1 MFLKIPALPKKTL
14 KTGQLPISG
23 PSNMAAYPDITFN
36 LKMKPTQKNLKA
48 AEQNPN
54 VSYLELSYLWI
65 FM

>member
-1 MFLKIPALPKKTL
+1 MFLKISAPPKKAL
-14 KTGQLPISG
+14 KTGQLPTSG
-23 PSNMAAYPDITFN
+23 PSNMAACPDITFN

-48 AEQNPN
+48 SEQNPN